1 MKQTNSEF
9 ILVRKGGIHGTG
21 VFARNFI
28 PKGTKILEYVGEKI
42 TKSEA
47 YDRIDKI
54 EKKALK
60 NKVPP
65 VLYVFELNKRYDIDG
80 DVPWNTAKW
89 INHSCNPNCETED
102 DNGRVWIMATKN
114 INAGEELTYDYGFYF
129 DPECFKDSPC
139 KCGSKE
145 CIGYIVKKEHWNRLK
160 RHLDKIQAEKREIKN
175 TPLLTIR
182 R

>member
-1 MKQTNSEF
+1 MLRYHKYKKNLLDKEETLKNYEIKELENLLLIKPEKGFEYFNKSVVVF
-9 ILVRKGGIHGTG
+9 INDLI
-21 VFARNFI
+21 
-28 PKGTKILEYVGEKI
+28 
-42 TKSEA
+42 
-47 YDRIDKI
+47 
-54 EKKALK
+54 KALK

-102 DNGRVWIMATKN
+102 DNGKMWIMATRD
-114 INAGEELTYDYGFYF
+114 INSGEELTYDYGFDF
-129 DPECFKDSPC
+129 DPETFKDNPC
-139 KCGSKE
+139 LCGSKE

>member
-1 MKQTNSEF
+1 
-9 ILVRKGGIHGTG
+9 
-21 VFARNFI
+21 
-28 PKGTKILEYVGEKI
+28 
-42 TKSEA
+42 
-47 YDRIDKI
+47 
-54 EKKALK
+54 
-60 NKVPP
+60 
-65 VLYVFELNKRYDIDG
+65 
-80 DVPWNTAKW
+80 
-89 INHSCNPNCETED
+89 
-102 DNGRVWIMATKN
+102 MATKN
-114 INAGEELTYDYGFYF
+114 INAGEELTYDYGFDF